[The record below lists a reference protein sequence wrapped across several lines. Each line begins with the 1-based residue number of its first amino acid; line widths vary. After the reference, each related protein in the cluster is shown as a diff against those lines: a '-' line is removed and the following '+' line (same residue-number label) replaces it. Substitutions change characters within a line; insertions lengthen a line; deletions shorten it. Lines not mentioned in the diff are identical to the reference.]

1 MMDVVLGWYTTDGR
15 LPAFGNDKWHY
26 KLCFMVLV
34 IVFGV
39 KLIEFV
45 VKYWIYYLYEKY
57 KHRYKHG
64 YMDIQGAADSI
75 QPSNL
80 AFSKL

>member
-1 MMDVVLGWYTTDGR
+1 MVDVVLGWYTTDDK
-15 LPAFGNDKWHY
+15 LPAFGN

-45 VKYWIYYLYEKY
+45 VKYWIYYLYKKY
-57 KHRYKHG
+57 EHTG
-64 YMDIQGAADSI
+64 YTYIQCAADSI
-75 QPSNL
+75 QPSNWD
-80 AFSKL
+80 SKLQLNFV